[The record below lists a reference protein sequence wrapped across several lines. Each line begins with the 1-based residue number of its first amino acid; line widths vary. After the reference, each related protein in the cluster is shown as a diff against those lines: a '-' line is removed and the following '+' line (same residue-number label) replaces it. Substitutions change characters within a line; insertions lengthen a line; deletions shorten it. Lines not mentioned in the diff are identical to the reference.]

1 MLAANIHRMAR
12 RREQTHARLVDT
24 GLRLFAA
31 QGYDATTVAQV
42 AAAAG
47 VTEMTFYRHF
57 ATKQDLVL
65 DDPYDPLIESSID
78 QQPPGLDP
86 LTRVVRAFR
95 AVWRNLPESGNDD
108 VRTRIEIIVATPS
121 LRAGTW
127 ATTERTQQMLVDR
140 LEADGTDRLS
150 AVVATSVV
158 LAALNAALLEW
169 GRAGRGP
176 LGPVISAALD
186 VLEPRH
192 G

>member
-1 MLAANIHRMAR
+1 MASR
-12 RREQTHARLVDT
+12 RDRTHARLVDA
-24 GLRLFAA
+24 GLRLFATH
-31 QGYDATTVAQV
+31 GYDATTVAQV

-57 ATKQDLVL
+57 PAKQDLVL
-65 DDPYDPLIESSID
+65 DDPYDPLIASAID
-78 QQPPGLDP
+78 QQAPDLDP
-86 LTRVVRAFR
+86 LTRVVRTFR
-95 AVWRNLPESGNDD
+95 AAWQNLPESGTDD
-108 VRTRIEIIVATPS
+108 VRARIEIIVATPS

-127 ATTERTQQMLVDR
+127 ATTERTQQMLVDH
-140 LEADGTDRLS
+140 LEASGTDRIA

-186 VLEPRH
+186 VLEVRH